1 MAGNRGR
8 GIRYDLVVQ
17 TKMTNLFA
25 ALALAA
31 VIAGE
36 APGCPLE
43 AKLAVAHV
51 YQRNAVWYGSAEP
64 TALDLFVALNWQ
76 QYADPTDGA
85 MYLIHP
91 TDRERMPWLE
101 QRTAVFTCLATRL
114 EAWN

>member
-1 MAGNRGR
+1 
-8 GIRYDLVVQ
+8 
-17 TKMTNLFA
+17 MTNLLA

-51 YQRNAVWYGSAEP
+51 YQRNDVWYGSAEP
-64 TALDLFVALNWQ
+64 TALDLFVALRWQ
-76 QYADPTDGA
+76 DYADPTGGA
-85 MYLIHP
+85 AYLIHP
-91 TDRERMPWLE
+91 TDRVRMPWLVE
-101 QRTAVFTCLATRL
+101 RTAAWTCNGTAL